1 MKNNLA
7 VLLLLLLLWYF
18 CNSLI
23 KVKMLYGLVISVA
36 NYFKLVS
43 AFFGSLT
50 KTTQQ
55 LQKEKLQVKSLSNN
69 SSVNGLITS
78 DFDIIYRMFVVL
90 TSTDLYQIIFS
101 QERALKVS
109 LRVISRGKLRESG
122 KQKRIAF
129 K

>member
-1 MKNNLA
+1 M
-7 VLLLLLLLWYF
+7 
-18 CNSLI
+18 
-23 KVKMLYGLVISVA
+23 YGLVISVA